1 MITAQDIREKTF
13 DKAKFG
19 GYDMASVDDF
29 LEDLA
34 EEVTASQK
42 ENAVLKSKMKIL
54 VDKIEEYRANE
65 EALNMAVLS
74 AQKLAVQIESEA
86 RARANAMLAEADRQV
101 NAKIGSIAEQADAE
115 ENRLAA
121 AKSATLKFLESMR
134 EVCNKQ
140 LKNIEDIGN
149 GFIPEEKAAAEAA
162 AAQAAAEA
170 AAQAASAQA
179 AAPAPAAS
187 SIEDAVRSIERSV
200 SRIQPEES
208 VNIDISPAID
218 VPAKPESRLDSTQHL
233 PHLRRALLQSKSAE
247 AHLQGIQQRRH
258 CGGARHIYAVCALQL
273 VHEAA
278 VHYLGI
284 KPLKGQEH
292 NGKVCRAG
300 RVDVLCADILG
311 AELYLGDEGF
321 LRFGDRLRAAGLIG
335 VLQGGVALS
344 RELGVDGQVHRLVF
358 LGGAGQLDCEFHYLP
373 ASRDYLHVGLILL
386 GSEYLGKDR
395 SQLYLPHNASGLY
408 V

>member
-13 DKAKFG
+13 ENAKFG

-162 AAQAAAEA
+162 AQAAAEA
-170 AAQAASAQA
+170 AAQAAAPQA
-179 AAPAPAAS
+179 AAPQAAAPAAS

-200 SRIQPEES
+200 SRIQPEEN
-208 VNIDISPAID
+208 VNIDITPALD
-218 VPAKPESRLDSTQHL
+218 AQSRPESRLDSTQ
-233 PHLRRALLQSKSAE
+233 PFS
-247 AHLQGIQQRRH
+247 
-258 CGGARHIYAVCALQL
+258 
-273 VHEAA
+273 
-278 VHYLGI
+278 
-284 KPLKGQEH
+284 
-292 NGKVCRAG
+292 
-300 RVDVLCADILG
+300 
-311 AELYLGDEGF
+311 F
-321 LRFGDRLRAAGLIG
+321 
-335 VLQGGVALS
+335 
-344 RELGVDGQVHRLVF
+344 
-358 LGGAGQLDCEFHYLP
+358 
-373 ASRDYLHVGLILL
+373 
-386 GSEYLGKDR
+386 
-395 SQLYLPHNASGLY
+395 
-408 V
+408 

>member
-13 DKAKFG
+13 EKAKFG

-170 AAQAASAQA
+170 AAQAASAPA
-179 AAPAPAAS
+179 AAPTPAAS

-208 VNIDISPAID
+208 VNIDITPALD
-218 VPAKPESRLDSTQHL
+218 AQSRPESRLDSTQ
-233 PHLRRALLQSKSAE
+233 P
-247 AHLQGIQQRRH
+247 
-258 CGGARHIYAVCALQL
+258 
-273 VHEAA
+273 
-278 VHYLGI
+278 
-284 KPLKGQEH
+284 
-292 NGKVCRAG
+292 
-300 RVDVLCADILG
+300 
-311 AELYLGDEGF
+311 F
-321 LRFGDRLRAAGLIG
+321 TF
-335 VLQGGVALS
+335 
-344 RELGVDGQVHRLVF
+344 
-358 LGGAGQLDCEFHYLP
+358 
-373 ASRDYLHVGLILL
+373 
-386 GSEYLGKDR
+386 
-395 SQLYLPHNASGLY
+395 
-408 V
+408 

>member
-13 DKAKFG
+13 EKAKFG

-162 AAQAAAEA
+162 AAEAAAKAAAAA
-170 AAQAASAQA
+170 AAQAA
-179 AAPAPAAS
+179 PAPAVS
-187 SIEDAVRSIERSV
+187 QVSIEDAVRSIERSV
-200 SRIQPEES
+200 SRMQPDEN
-208 VNIDISPAID
+208 VDIDISSALGEK
-218 VPAKPESRLDSTQHL
+218 AKPQGSFDSTQ
-233 PHLRRALLQSKSAE
+233 PFS
-247 AHLQGIQQRRH
+247 
-258 CGGARHIYAVCALQL
+258 
-273 VHEAA
+273 
-278 VHYLGI
+278 
-284 KPLKGQEH
+284 
-292 NGKVCRAG
+292 
-300 RVDVLCADILG
+300 
-311 AELYLGDEGF
+311 F
-321 LRFGDRLRAAGLIG
+321 
-335 VLQGGVALS
+335 
-344 RELGVDGQVHRLVF
+344 
-358 LGGAGQLDCEFHYLP
+358 
-373 ASRDYLHVGLILL
+373 
-386 GSEYLGKDR
+386 
-395 SQLYLPHNASGLY
+395 
-408 V
+408 

>member
-13 DKAKFG
+13 EKAKFG

-74 AQKLAVQIESEA
+74 AQKLAVQIEAEA
-86 RARANAMLAEADRQV
+86 RARASAMLAEADRQV

-134 EVCNKQ
+134 EVCGKQ
-140 LKNIEDIGN
+140 MQTIEDIGN
-149 GFIPEEKAAAEAA
+149 GFIPEEKAAAAQAA
-162 AAQAAAEA
+162 AAQAA
-170 AAQAASAQA
+170 
-179 AAPAPAAS
+179 PAP

-200 SRIQPEES
+200 SRIQPEER

-218 VPAKPESRLDSTQHL
+218 APAKPEGRFDSTQ
-233 PHLRRALLQSKSAE
+233 PFS
-247 AHLQGIQQRRH
+247 
-258 CGGARHIYAVCALQL
+258 
-273 VHEAA
+273 
-278 VHYLGI
+278 
-284 KPLKGQEH
+284 
-292 NGKVCRAG
+292 
-300 RVDVLCADILG
+300 
-311 AELYLGDEGF
+311 F
-321 LRFGDRLRAAGLIG
+321 
-335 VLQGGVALS
+335 
-344 RELGVDGQVHRLVF
+344 
-358 LGGAGQLDCEFHYLP
+358 
-373 ASRDYLHVGLILL
+373 
-386 GSEYLGKDR
+386 
-395 SQLYLPHNASGLY
+395 
-408 V
+408 